1 MNLLVQRR
9 EYNLLIHCGR
19 FLMEAP
25 RAEFH
30 DRAELLMAR
39 EEAFELETPDDAA
52 NNVQTIKQ

>member
-1 MNLLVQRR
+1 MNLLVQRW
-9 EYNLLIHCGR
+9 EYNLLIHCGCS
-19 FLMEAP
+19 LIEAP

-39 EEAFELETPDDAA
+39 EEAFELERPDDTA